1 MKKKIFYVVEKEL
14 QDVGGIEE
22 TTGHKVI
29 SLYTIEQDDLKS
41 FGSIDCLLEE
51 NSVEMIED
59 YLIDNGFGDEEVDL
73 KQL

>member
-22 TTGHKVI
+22 TTGHKTI
-29 SLYTIEQDDLKS
+29 SLYTIENDDLKS
-41 FGSIDCLLEE
+41 IGVIDCPLEE
-51 NSVEMIED
+51 NSAEMIED

>member
-14 QDVGGIEE
+14 QDVGDIEE
-22 TTGHKVI
+22 TTGHKTI
-29 SLYTIEQDDLKS
+29 SLYIIENDDLKS
-41 FGSIDCLLEE
+41 IGVIDCPLEE
-51 NSVEMIED
+51 NSTKMIED